1 MGGRRWRRDRQNNCK
16 YIIWTN
22 NPFIKYIDPE
32 RRYYYLQFSDKGQPV
47 LSYPICKLW
56 LVVCTAGCKLEG
68 GRHDEY
74 EYQLTCIPRL
84 ASEVKDC
91 FASSINIR
99 EFIAGS
105 YNTVF
110 TPTAG
115 RGRFIRSADESKT
128 RLGEA
133 PPSIVFTDC
142 ISVIY

>member
-1 MGGRRWRRDRQNNCK
+1 M
-16 YIIWTN
+16 
-22 NPFIKYIDPE
+22 
-32 RRYYYLQFSDKGQPV
+32 

-91 FASSINIR
+91 FASSTNIR

-115 RGRFIRSADESKT
+115 SGGFIRSADESKT
-128 RLGEA
+128 RLCES

-142 ISVIY
+142 ISVIN